1 MSQINLDTSPYFDD
15 FDADKDFYKVL
26 FKPGFPVQARELTTL
41 QSILQNQ
48 ISNFG
53 EHFFKEGSMVIPGAI
68 SYNPQYTAVIL
79 KPQQG
84 GIDVSLYLEELIGT
98 TLIGEVSGVRAKVI
112 DYLIPPADGIDNP
125 TIFVSYSDS
134 GTDDIS
140 NFFSANEE
148 LITESPVVY
157 GNTTITSNSVVATTV
172 EENATAVGSAAQIA
186 DGIYFVRGVFAQV
199 NSSRVILEP
208 YVNTPSYRVG
218 LQITEQVVTAGQDE
232 SLYDNAKGFNNF
244 SAPGADRLKLTL
256 TLIKKPLNDFNDS
269 NFVELLRVQDGEVK
283 KLEEQS
289 DYNIIKDYFA
299 QRTYDESGDYVVNG
313 LNVDID
319 ESLNDGLGNG
329 GIYEE
334 NQTTDQG
341 NTPSEDLVTVKVS
354 SGKAYVRGYDVKNP
368 GTVNLDAPKPRTTE
382 TVKTTAIPFEMGT
395 QYIVNN
401 VEGVPAVGLDKAD
414 NIVEL
419 RSARKDGTSTPGE
432 LIGEARVY
440 SFSLEDA
447 PYGSEATPWDL
458 YLYDLQIFT
467 ELTLNVD
474 ATTILLEGYRVK
486 GLSSNA
492 SGIVRTVSG
501 TTALITETS
510 GEFIRGEALSI
521 NGTTTTSLSTA
532 GVRVFAQNQVKSIF
546 QDSNAVD
553 PQIPAGAA
561 FSCDTRFY
569 VRIQNGFT
577 ASDSFSFTA
586 GGGGSSTVTCA
597 GRTFGAF
604 KVGDVIA
611 YQQDGDDLVSLAE
624 VLSVPN
630 DELSMEVGPLTSVPN
645 ICNGALPTVAV
656 SNINLRATE
665 SRVLNTENSFLYA
678 ELDEINVSSVNLSS
692 SQLLFSTQIT
702 DEVITNNQLTVDVSA
717 TNVLGAKFAAFDQE
731 RYSII
736 YSDGTIE
743 PVTSSQVEVIN
754 DSNEVRFTA
763 LSQASASQV
772 TVNVTAIKPTI
783 KSKTKVLVRS
793 QQLLVN
799 RISSGISTSEYDMVQ
814 NDYYGLRVDDEEI
827 SLNVADVEGVV
838 AVLESLDSGAPILD
852 VLGFV
857 NGLDLDVNAIIGERI
872 EGRES
877 GAIAVIVEVP
887 TPSTVKTVLLTQA
900 DFIVGERVTFDESEI
915 QTNLQSI
922 TKGNYND
929 ITDKYTLDKGQRE
942 QFYDFSR
949 IVRNGNVTAPNKKLL
964 IIYNQ
969 YQVPVDDG
977 GDFYTANSYSE
988 VQFKDGVPMLKGGT
1002 LRASDTLDFRPR
1014 VAPFVFDDQAP
1025 KSPFQYDSRDFATS
1039 GSTVILVNT
1048 PNESM
1053 TLGFDYYV
1061 GRKDRLVLDAQ
1072 GDFKLIQGAPSE
1084 VPELPAA
1091 AEAAMEIAQIEY
1103 PPYVYDIEDIKIKII
1118 DNRRY
1123 TMRDIGALEDRI
1135 ENLEEIT
1142 SLSLLERETESLQ
1155 VVDGDG
1161 LNRFKSGFFADD
1173 FRNTEF
1179 IDLDN
1184 PDTRVSLNPGQER
1197 LQCIAEIQTTP
1208 LQLQLQSGIDAN
1220 AIDLS
1225 GDLPLV
1231 DSKTTKTG
1239 DLVTLDYSE
1248 VEWINQPL
1256 ASRVEN
1262 VNPFNV
1268 ILYRGSILLNPR
1280 SDDFVVT
1287 RNIGNRRINVFGESN
1302 DNFSRT
1308 FVEGIEIAQFMRERN
1323 VAFAAE
1329 NIRPHTRFFPFF
1341 EGSSG
1346 IDIIP
1351 KLIEITMRSG
1361 TFQVG
1366 ETVRGFN
1373 GSTQV
1378 FSARVAKQ
1386 NHKVGPFNSPTRT
1399 FTTNPYDRAS
1409 QIPEDYSS
1417 AATILN
1423 IDTNSLADVADERFF
1438 GLIGANV
1445 RLVGESSNAVAQI
1458 TNNRLVSDTFGEL
1471 FGSFFFR
1478 DPYAT
1483 PAPAF
1488 RLRTGIRTFRLTS
1501 SQTNETPA
1509 LGETIISFAEAL
1521 YESSGTVQNR
1531 RTETVN
1537 IRELPPPPPPIII
1550 DRTVTNNFTEVI
1562 DRTVT
1567 QVIDRTVT
1575 VNNTIREVEE
1585 RTIVREVP
1593 RRFRDDDPLAQTFRV
1608 DETGAFLTSVEIF
1621 MASKSE
1627 TDNLTVEIR
1636 PTELATPV
1644 NFLLQDYAQVVLS
1657 PDQVN
1662 VSDDA
1667 SVGTLVTFP
1676 SPVYLEPDI
1685 TYSIVLLAPTTNEYT
1700 AWIARMGEANI
1711 GGEAEGTGGTAIIS
1725 QQYLNGSLFKSQN
1738 GSIWTA
1744 NQFED
1749 LKFKL
1754 YKANFVSD
1762 GTIFLSNPDLFNSIR
1777 LDNNPVN
1784 TLPRE
1789 VTLNLQPTTYAF
1801 EIGEKLAATPQGSA
1815 VPEEN
1820 ILLTGEVK
1828 NVGGAVVTIDITEP
1842 GVGFVQ
1848 GTYTDVELLATDST
1862 GINALATVDVDANG
1876 QITTVTI
1883 TDGGTGYKEGDT
1895 LRVDT
1900 NTFSPADN
1908 QFRSGGDDVLTVA
1921 SIGDIDTVFLT
1932 NVQGEDVVP
1941 TNVINNVSRL
1951 DESLTAIGATVSTR
1965 SDVTDPMNSGKVF
1978 VLDVPSHGMQA
1989 DNNIMTI
1996 TGVLPDTAG
2005 SPLTDTMGLS
2015 DNQLFVTDG
2024 TLFDTFEGITTSIGY
2039 VYVGGE
2045 IMEYESDGTETL
2057 SITERGVD
2065 GTAINI
2071 HDPSER
2077 AFKYEL
2083 SGVSLRRINKR
2094 HDLPTNSLLGN
2105 TRDFS
2110 TLPIEFESPDNPG
2123 LSFNQQQAAGGNS
2136 TFCSINIQYD
2146 AIFPDIGLLTPGSTT
2161 QIESSIRTVSGTSDG
2176 GNEASFVDQGSQ
2188 PIVLNREN
2196 RLLTPR
2202 LIASKVNENAYLDD
2216 LPQNKSLILALTMRS
2231 TDPNLSPVID
2241 MAQAAVITLRQG
2253 LNKPIDDYASD
2264 PRVNQIIGDP
2274 HSSVYISNKIDLE
2287 NPATALK
2294 VVLSAYRNET
2304 ADFRVLYRT
2313 FSADTQ
2319 GSSEPGWELFPGYTN
2334 LLDTDGDGY
2343 GDQIIDPSK
2352 NNGLPNKEVR
2362 GSRRGP
2368 DGFREQLEYRYDID
2382 EVPEF
2387 TSFQVKIVF
2396 SGTNEAEAPFIYDL
2410 RAIALA

>member
-79 KPQQG
+79 SPQQG
-84 GIDVSLYLEELIGT
+84 GIDVSLYLEELVGN

-112 DYLIPPADGIDNP
+112 DFLIPPAEGISNP
-125 TIFVSYSDS
+125 TIFVAYSDS

-140 NFFSANEE
+140 NFFAPNEA
-148 LITESPVVY
+148 LITEGAVVY
-157 GNTTITSNSVVATTV
+157 GNTTITANSIVATTV
-172 EENATAVGSAAQIA
+172 EENATAVGSAAQIS
-186 DGIYFVRGVFAQV
+186 DGVYFVRGTFAQV

-218 LQITEQVVTAGQDE
+218 LQITEQIITAGQDE

-269 NFVELLRVQDGEVK
+269 NFVELLRVQDGEIK

-313 LNVDID
+313 LNVTID

-329 GIYEE
+329 GVYSETRITE
-334 NQTTDQG
+334 QG
-341 NTPSEDLVTVKVS
+341 NTPSEELATIKVS
-354 SGKAYVRGYDVKNP
+354 SGKAYVRGYDVANP
-368 GTVNLDAPKPRTTE
+368 GTVNIDAPKPRTTE
-382 TVKTTAIPFEMGT
+382 TIDRTAVPFEMGT

-401 VEGVPAVGLDKAD
+401 VEGVPAIGLNKAD
-414 NIVEL
+414 NIVSL
-419 RSARKDGTSTPGE
+419 RNSRKDGTSTPGA

-447 PYGSEATPWDL
+447 PYTSPATPWDL

-467 ELTLNVD
+467 RLELNVD
-474 ATTILLEGYRVK
+474 ATSILLGGYRIK

-492 SGIVRTVSG
+492 SGIVRTVNG
-501 TTALITETS
+501 TEVLVTEVS

-521 NGTTTTSLSTA
+521 NGQTTISVSTSDVEIY
-532 GVRVFAQNQVKSIF
+532 GQNQVKSIF
-546 QDSNAVD
+546 QDSNAID
-553 PQIPAGAA
+553 PQIPLGAA

-569 VRIQNGFT
+569 TRIQNGFT
-577 ASDSFSFTA
+577 AADSFTLTA
-586 GGGGSSTVTCA
+586 GGGGSSTVSCP

-611 YQQDGDDLVSLAE
+611 YQADSNSLVSLAE

-630 DELSMEVGPLTSVPN
+630 DELSLEVGPVASVLN
-645 ICNGALPTVAV
+645 VCNGDLPTTEINNV
-656 SNINLRATE
+656 NLRATE

-678 ELDEINVSSVNLSS
+678 ELDESNISSVSLNNSE
-692 SQLLFSTQIT
+692 LLFSTQIT
-702 DEVITNNQLTVDVSA
+702 NETITNNQLTVDVSS
-717 TNVLGAKFAAFDQE
+717 TDVLGAKFAAFDQE

-743 PVTSSQVEVIN
+743 PVTSSQVEIIN
-754 DSNEVRFTA
+754 DSNEVRFTG
-763 LSQASASQV
+763 LTQASASQV
-772 TVNVTAIKPTI
+772 TVNVTAIKPSI
-783 KSKTKVLVRS
+783 RSKTKVLVRS
-793 QQLLVN
+793 EQLLIDK
-799 RISSGISTSEYDMVQ
+799 ISSGISTIQYGMVQ
-814 NDYYGLRVDDEEI
+814 NDYYGLRVDDNEI
-827 SLNVADVEGVV
+827 SLNVADVEGVI
-838 AVLESLDSGAPILD
+838 AVVESLDSGAPILD
-852 VLGFV
+852 LLGFV
-857 NGLDLDVNAIIGERI
+857 NGLDLDVNAVIGEQI
-872 EGRES
+872 KGSES
-877 GAIAVIVEVP
+877 KAIGVIVEVP
-887 TPSTVKTVLLTQA
+887 TPSTVKIVLLSQA
-900 DFIVGERVTFDESEI
+900 EFIPGERVVFDESEI
-915 QTNLQSI
+915 ETNLQAV
-922 TKGNYND
+922 TKGNYNN
-929 ITDKYTLDKGQRE
+929 ITDKFNLDKGQRE

-949 IVRNGNVTAPNKKLL
+949 IVRAGNTTPPNKKLL

-969 YQVPVDDG
+969 YQVPVDDK

-988 VQFKDGVPMLKGGT
+988 AVFRDGVPMLRDGT

-1014 VAPFVFDDQAP
+1014 VAPFVFDPQSP
-1025 KSPFQYDSRDFATS
+1025 KSPFQYDSRDFAAS

-1053 TLGFDYYV
+1053 TLGYEFYV
-1061 GRKDRLVLDAQ
+1061 GRKDRLVLDTQ
-1072 GDFKLIQGAPSE
+1072 SEFKLIQGAPAE
-1084 VPELPAA
+1084 NPVLPAP
-1091 AEAAMEIAQIEY
+1091 AEAAIEIAQISY
-1103 PPYVYDIEDIKIKII
+1103 PPYVYNVDDITITLI
-1118 DNRRY
+1118 DNRRF
-1123 TMRDIGALEDRI
+1123 TMRDIGALETRI
-1135 ENLEEIT
+1135 QNLEEIT

-1155 VVDGDG
+1155 VIDADGQ
-1161 LNRFKSGFFADD
+1161 NRFKSGFFADD
-1173 FRNTEF
+1173 FKNSEL
-1179 IDLDN
+1179 IDFDN
-1184 PDTRVSLNPGQER
+1184 PDTKISINTFQER
-1197 LQCIAEIQTTP
+1197 LQCASEIQTVP
-1208 LQLQLQSGIDAN
+1208 LRLQVQSGVDAN

-1231 DSKTTKTG
+1231 DSNTTKTG
-1239 DLVTLDYSE
+1239 DLVTLNYSE
-1248 VEWINQPL
+1248 VEWITQPL

-1268 ILYRGSILLNPR
+1268 ILYRGSTTLNPR

-1287 RNIGNRRINVFGESN
+1287 RNIGNRRINVFGSSN
-1302 DNFSRT
+1302 EDFSRT
-1308 FVEGIEIAQFMRERN
+1308 FVEGIEVAQFMRERN
-1323 VAFAAE
+1323 VAFATQ

-1346 IDIIP
+1346 IDIVP
-1351 KLIEITMRSG
+1351 KLIEIRMESG

-1386 NHKVGPFNSPTRT
+1386 NHKVGPFNSPTRV
-1399 FTTNPYDRAS
+1399 FTVNPYERDTD
-1409 QIPEDYSS
+1409 IPEDYSS
-1417 AATILN
+1417 TTTILN
-1423 IDTNSLADVADERFF
+1423 IDTNSLADIADTRYF
-1438 GLIGANV
+1438 GLIGSNV
-1445 RLVGESSNAVAQI
+1445 RLVGESSTAVARI
-1458 TNNRLVSDTFGEL
+1458 TNIRLVSDTFGEL
-1471 FGSFFFR
+1471 FGTFSFR

-1501 SQTNETPA
+1501 SASNEVPA

-1531 RTETVN
+1531 RTETVG
-1537 IRELPPPPPPIII
+1537 IRELPPPPPPVII

-1567 QVIDRTVT
+1567 NFIDRTVT
-1575 VNNTIREVEE
+1575 VNNTIRQVEE

-1593 RRFRDDDPLAQTFRV
+1593 VEFRRDDPLAQTFRV

-1627 TDNLTVEIR
+1627 TDNLTVQVR

-1644 NFLLQDYAQVVLS
+1644 DFLIQDYAEVVLS

-1667 SVGTLVTFP
+1667 SAGTLVTFP
-1676 SPVYLEPDI
+1676 SPIFLEPDI
-1685 TYSIVLLAPTTNEYT
+1685 TYSIVLLAPTTNDYT
-1700 AWIARMGEANI
+1700 AWIARMGDTNI
-1711 GGEAEGTGGTAIIS
+1711 TGDDDIAGGTAIIS

-1754 YKANFVSD
+1754 YKASFVSD
-1762 GTIFLSNPDLFNSIR
+1762 GTIFLSNADLFNSVN
-1777 LDNNPVN
+1777 LDNNSVT

-1789 VTLNLQPTTYAF
+1789 ITVNLQPTTYDF
-1801 EIGEKLAATPQGSA
+1801 EVGERLAATPSGA
-1815 VPEEN
+1815 VTPEEN
-1820 ILLTGEVK
+1820 ILVEGEVK
-1828 NVGGAVVTIDITEP
+1828 NIGGEAVAITITDP
-1842 GVGFVQ
+1842 GIGFIA
-1848 GTYTDVELLATDST
+1848 GTYTDVSLLGKDTR
-1862 GINALATVDVDANG
+1862 GINALATVEIGVSG
-1876 QITTVTI
+1876 TITSVTVTQ
-1883 TDGGTGYKEGDT
+1883 GGSGYREGDT

-1900 NTFSPADN
+1900 NTFSLDN
-1908 QFRSGGDDVLTVA
+1908 QFRSGGDDVLTVT
-1921 SIGDIDTVFLT
+1921 SIGDTDTVFLT
-1932 NVQGEDVVP
+1932 NVQGENINV
-1941 TNVINNVSRL
+1941 TNVINNVSKL
-1951 DESLTAIGATVSTR
+1951 DGSLTAIGATVSTI
-1965 SDVTDPMNSGKVF
+1965 SEVTDPMNSGKVF

-1996 TGVLPDTAG
+1996 TGVLPDTLG

-2024 TLFDTFEGITTSIGY
+2024 SLFDTFEGITTSIGY

-2045 IMEYESDGTETL
+2045 VMEYESDGTETL
-2057 SITERGVD
+2057 SITQRGVD

-2071 HDPSER
+2071 HETTER
-2077 AFKYEL
+2077 AFKYEI
-2083 SGVSLRRINKR
+2083 SGVSLRRINTR
-2094 HDLPTNSLLGN
+2094 HELPTNSTLGN

-2110 TLPIEFESPDNPG
+2110 TLPLEFLSPDKPDLN
-2123 LSFNQQQAAGGNS
+2123 FNQEQATGGNS
-2136 TFCSINIQYD
+2136 TFCSINVQYD
-2146 AIFPDIGLLTPGSTT
+2146 AIFPDIGLIVPGSAT
-2161 QIESSIRTVSGTSDG
+2161 QIESLSRTVSGTSEG
-2176 GNEASFVDQGSQ
+2176 GNEASFIDQGSE
-2188 PIVLNREN
+2188 PIVLNRTN
-2196 RLLTPR
+2196 RFTTPR
-2202 LIASKVNENAYLDD
+2202 LIASKVNENEYLDD
-2216 LPQNKSLILALTMRS
+2216 LPQNKSLILALTFRS

-2241 MAQAAVITLRQG
+2241 IAQASAICLRQA
-2253 LNKPIDDYASD
+2253 LNKPIQDYATD

-2274 HSSVYISNKIDLE
+2274 HSSIYISDRIDLE

-2313 FSADTQ
+2313 FDAASK
-2319 GSSEPGWELFPGYTN
+2319 GSTEPGWELFPGYTN

-2343 GDQIIDPSK
+2343 GDQIIDPSM

-2382 EVPEF
+2382 ELPEYS
-2387 TSFQVKIVF
+2387 SFQIKIVF
-2396 SGTNEAEAPFIYDL
+2396 SGTNEAEAPFIYDI